1 MRPEDADAVYDI
13 ASTALFESMEEREVL
28 RRRTPEQVESRK
40 ARYGHFLR
48 YVPEGAWL
56 AEDDRCVS
64 GVAISVRRERVWVLS
79 LLAVDAE
86 HRGTGLGGE
95 LLERALAYGEGC
107 EGAMIASS
115 SHPAAMRRYARA
127 GFDLLPTL
135 SASGN
140 VRRDAVPSDL
150 AVREGEERDLE
161 LASEVD
167 RAIRGAAHGPD
178 LEHMLATGCR
188 LLIAEGSSGRGYA
201 AERDGSPAVLAATGP
216 GAARDLLWALP
227 GEDPAGGE
235 GRRRLD
241 HGQPELGR
249 GRRPRSRPLALPRGP
264 RLHAR
269 SPRPPDT
276 IPAERTVSL
285 GFGKDP
291 RRTCPATGNGR
302 DRLPG
307 RRSRWSGSE
316 GRGP

>member
-48 YVPEGAWL
+48 YDPEGAWL
-56 AEDDRCVS
+56 AEDDGRVS

-79 LLAVDAE
+79 LLAVDAD
-86 HRGTGLGGE
+86 HRGTGLGRE

-127 GFDLLPTL
+127 DFDLHPTL

-140 VRRDAVPSDL
+140 VRRDAIPTGLS
-150 AVREGEERDLE
+150 VREGKEQDLE

-216 GAARDLLWALP
+216 GAARDLLWACLERTP
-227 GEDPAGGE
+227 LEEKVDVDWITGNQNWAVAVSLEAGLSLSPAGPICTRGV
-235 GRRRLD
+235 
-241 HGQPELGR
+241 LG
-249 GRRPRSRPLALPRGP
+249 PLTPYLPSGP
-264 RLHAR
+264 FL
-269 SPRPPDT
+269 
-276 IPAERTVSL
+276 
-285 GFGKDP
+285 
-291 RRTCPATGNGR
+291 
-302 DRLPG
+302 
-307 RRSRWSGSE
+307 
-316 GRGP
+316 

>member
-48 YVPEGAWL
+48 YDPEGAWL
-56 AEDDRCVS
+56 AENDGRVS

-95 LLERALAYGEGC
+95 LLERVLAYGEGC

-127 GFDLLPTL
+127 DFDLHPTL

-140 VRRDAVPSDL
+140 VRRDAIPTGLS
-150 AVREGEERDLE
+150 VREGEEQDLE

-178 LEHMLATGCR
+178 LEPLATGCR

-201 AERDGSPAVLAATGP
+201 AERDGSPAVLAATEP
-216 GAARDLLWALP
+216 AVARDLLWACLERTAP
-227 GEDPAGGE
+227 GEKADVDWITGNQNWAVAVALEAGLSLSPAGPVCTRGV
-235 GRRRLD
+235 
-241 HGQPELGR
+241 LG
-249 GRRPRSRPLALPRGP
+249 PLTPYLPSGP
-264 RLHAR
+264 FL
-269 SPRPPDT
+269 
-276 IPAERTVSL
+276 
-285 GFGKDP
+285 
-291 RRTCPATGNGR
+291 
-302 DRLPG
+302 
-307 RRSRWSGSE
+307 
-316 GRGP
+316 